1 MKEKMMKMEQM
12 LEEKTKPQEKPVAKG
27 KFKV

>member
-1 MKEKMMKMEQM
+1 MKEKMLKMEQM

-27 KFKV
+27 KCN